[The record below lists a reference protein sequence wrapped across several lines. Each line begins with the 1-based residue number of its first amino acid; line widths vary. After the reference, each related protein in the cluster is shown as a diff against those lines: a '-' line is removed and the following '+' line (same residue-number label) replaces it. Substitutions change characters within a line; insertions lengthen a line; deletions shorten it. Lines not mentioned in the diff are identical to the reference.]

1 MSDLVVLA
9 ACALGIAV
17 SLGAAWLGCY
27 EFFPRLEAVAARRYG
42 IRFSDS
48 DSHVGAVFTREAEAR
63 ARSLLLSKLTPAQ
76 RRSWHLR
83 RRFDVRAQSGTV
95 YTISSYR
102 PYNIKTHDAIF
113 CLQVHGATP
122 ALDKLLAQKLLVE
135 CDERLFLARANVRTQ
150 SRARR
155 ETIEAARAHY
165 ALGE

>member
-27 EFFPRLEAVAARRYG
+27 EFFPRVEAAAARRFG

-48 DSHVGAVFTREAEAR
+48 DSHVGAVFPREAEAR
-63 ARSLLLSKLTPAQ
+63 ARSLLLSKLTPGQ
-76 RRSWHLR
+76 RRSWLVR
-83 RRFDVRAQSGTV
+83 RRFDVRAKSGTV
-95 YTISSYR
+95 YTIWSYR

-122 ALDKLLAQKLLVE
+122 KYDKVLAQKLLLE
-135 CDERLFLARANVRTQ
+135 CDETLFLARANVRTQ

-155 ETIEAARAHY
+155 EAIEAARARY
-165 ALGE
+165 ALSE